1 MEKKRSG
8 RMTAIPQLDVP
19 EILVDDE
26 SDGTRTRA
34 RTQQRT
40 TLAAPPM
47 PAAAAAPSDFLSV
60 SDATRQH
67 RSWSLGAD
75 ISTLDGTQPHPLSG
89 PRTASTASGSR
100 AEGNAFSFEIQEDPT
115 TTTRDRQGS
124 EVSPAQLRSFLDD
137 SVWAESIR
145 RSATVRKSVRRSDWM
160 GRH

>member
-34 RTQQRT
+34 RAQQRT
-40 TLAAPPM
+40 TLAAPPT
-47 PAAAAAPSDFLSV
+47 PAAASSDFLSV
-60 SDATRQH
+60 SDATLQH

-89 PRTASTASGSR
+89 PRTTSAASGSR
-100 AEGNAFSFEIQEDPT
+100 AEGTAFSFEIQEDPT

-137 SVWAESIR
+137 SIWAESIR
-145 RSATVRKSVRRSDWM
+145 RSATVRKSVRRSDWI

>member
-26 SDGTRTRA
+26 SDRA
-34 RTQQRT
+34 RARSRVAHQRT
-40 TLAAPPM
+40 TFAAPPT
-47 PAAAAAPSDFLSV
+47 PAPSSDFLSV
-60 SDATRQH
+60 ADATRQH

-75 ISTLDGTQPHPLSG
+75 ISTYDASQPHPLSA
-89 PRTASTASGSR
+89 PRAAPTASENRPQSSAYSFEVQENTAS
-100 AEGNAFSFEIQEDPT
+100 N
-115 TTTRDRQGS
+115 TRDRQGS
-124 EVSPAQLRSFLDD
+124 DVSPAQLRSFLDD

-160 GRH
+160 GRQ